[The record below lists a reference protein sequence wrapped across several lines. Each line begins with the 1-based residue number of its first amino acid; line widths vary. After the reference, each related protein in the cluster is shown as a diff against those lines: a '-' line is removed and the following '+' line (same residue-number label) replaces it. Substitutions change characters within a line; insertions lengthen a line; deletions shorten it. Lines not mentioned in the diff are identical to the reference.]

1 MKDFSHWKE
10 YEGASEG
17 SGRSEKQWLINPDTA
32 QTGLFKY
39 KKDVGTTDHVSEC
52 IASDLANL
60 IGIPCAKFE
69 IGMFHGREGSISYNI
84 VEHDGMMLIEGIYC
98 ISILHNDFDVERLI
112 DTKSGERY
120 SLEMIKE
127 ALNLF
132 GLFEDF
138 LPILVFD
145 FLIGNTDRHQ
155 SNWALIMKDEK
166 LRLSPLYDNSS
177 SLCAYVEESKIERYF
192 GNDQLLWKSL
202 VDSKSKSLIRIN
214 SSDRK
219 LPTHAEVL
227 KFLQKNYYDKTKEVV
242 DRIGAFVTS
251 DKICDILDK
260 YNEVLSEKRKLLIKK
275 FLLSKIEIMQ
285 DIYLGKE

>member
-17 SGRSEKQWLINPDTA
+17 SGCSEKQWLINPDTE

-84 VEHDGMMLIEGIYC
+84 VDHDGMMLIEGIYC
-98 ISILHNDFDVERLI
+98 ISILHNNFDVEKLI
-112 DTKSGERY
+112 DTESGERY
-120 SLEMIKE
+120 SLEMIEKT
-127 ALNLF
+127 LNIF
-132 GLFEDF
+132 GLFENF

-145 FLIGNTDRHQ
+145 FLIGNSDRHQ
-155 SNWALIMKDEK
+155 SNWALIMEGEK
-166 LRLSPLYDNSS
+166 LKLSPLYDNSS
-177 SLCAYVEESKIERYF
+177 SLCAYVEETKIERYF
-192 GNDQLLWKSL
+192 GNDKLLWKSL
-202 VDSKSKSLIRIN
+202 IDSKSRSLIRIK
-214 SSDRK
+214 SSDKK

-227 KFLQKNYYDKTKEVV
+227 KFLYKNYYNQTENIVNSI
-242 DRIGAFVTS
+242 RTFVTG
-251 DKICDILDK
+251 DNICDILDK
-260 YNEVLSEKRKLLIKK
+260 YDEVLSEKRKLLIKEY
-275 FLLSKIEIMQ
+275 LLSKIEIMQ
-285 DIYLGKE
+285 GIYKGKE

>member
-1 MKDFSHWKE
+1 MKDFSHWQE

-17 SGRSEKQWLINPDTA
+17 SGRSEKQWLINPDTG

-98 ISILHNDFDVERLI
+98 ISILHNNFDVEKLT

-120 SLEMIKE
+120 SLEMIGK

-155 SNWALIMKDEK
+155 SNWALIRESEK
-166 LRLSPLYDNSS
+166 LKLSPLYDNSS
-177 SLCAYVEESKIERYF
+177 SLCAYVEEAKIERYF
-192 GNDQLLWKSL
+192 GNDKLLWKSL
-202 VDSKSKSLIRIN
+202 IDSKSKSLIRIN
-214 SSDRK
+214 SSDKK

-227 KFLQKNYYDKTKEVV
+227 KFLQKNYYNQTENIVNSI
-242 DRIGAFVTS
+242 RTFVTG

-260 YNEVLSEKRKLLIKK
+260 YDEVLSEKRKLLIKK
-275 FLLSKIEIMQ
+275 YLLSKIEIMQ
-285 DIYLGKE
+285 EIYWGKE

>member
-1 MKDFSHWKE
+1 
-10 YEGASEG
+10 
-17 SGRSEKQWLINPDTA
+17 
-32 QTGLFKY
+32 
-39 KKDVGTTDHVSEC
+39 
-52 IASDLANL
+52 
-60 IGIPCAKFE
+60 
-69 IGMFHGREGSISYNI
+69 
-84 VEHDGMMLIEGIYC
+84 MMLIEGIYC
-98 ISILHNDFDVERLI
+98 ISILHNDFDVEKLI

-120 SLEMIKE
+120 SLKMIEE

-132 GLFEDF
+132 GLFKDF

-155 SNWALIMKDEK
+155 SNWALILEDEK

-177 SLCAYVEESKIERYF
+177 SLCAYVKESKIEQYF

-202 VDSKSKSLIRIN
+202 IDSKSKSLIRIN

-219 LPTHAEVL
+219 LPTHTEVL
-227 KFLQKNYYDKTKEVV
+227 QFLQKKYYDQTENIVNS
-242 DRIGAFVTS
+242 IGTLVTN

-275 FLLSKIEIMQ
+275 YLLSKIEIMQ
-285 DIYLGKE
+285 DIYWRKE